1 MKQLY
6 ILATLAV
13 AAFSFTSCEADKE
26 PVYYA
31 PDPATFVLNTPPFAN
46 QTYILETGGN
56 VELTTSQPDYGVSTV
71 TNYSVDVT
79 LADEFIEAKEAT
91 ETEPATE
98 ANYITLTP
106 NSPTLA
112 NISLEAKTL
121 DLAIVRDLMGISGFA
136 KYPEEGITPVKL
148 TIRAHAWIT
157 NVASSE
163 CVSNNIVLES
173 VQLYNPYSPEPGYIY
188 FVGSPG
194 WIEPSESNATAYD
207 NLRFEETGVGTNIF
221 IGSVNV
227 PAGKQW
233 FRLYTEL
240 AGWDGTCYGPAT
252 NEAVVN
258 FSSTSIALPEITLTQ
273 NNWTTPETWAGGD
286 VTFEIDLTDSENPVI
301 TAKEGKFFKE
311 AYVYLVG
318 SMAGWAEPN
327 EASASVYENWRL
339 VDRGE
344 TGIYTNT
351 FDIAAGDLYFRV
363 YPALTG
369 WGPTP
374 YSSDNGG
381 SDMQMTL
388 GDAYKCVTGEGCW
401 TFNWTGGELT
411 FTLDTTVEPATLT
424 VKAAE

>member
-13 AAFSFTSCEADKE
+13 AAVTFTSCEADKE

-79 LADEFIEAKEAT
+79 LADEFIEASEDG
-91 ETEPATE
+91 E
-98 ANYITLTP
+98 ANYVTITP
-106 NSPTLA
+106 NEPTM
-112 NISLEAKTL
+112 AKINLDAETL
-121 DLAIVRDLMGISGFA
+121 DKAILQMKGIETFA
-136 KYPEEGITPVKL
+136 SYPEEGLDPVKL

-157 NVASSE
+157 NVASSM

-173 VQLYNPYSPEPGYIY
+173 VQLYNPFSPVPGYVY

-194 WIEPSESNATAYD
+194 WIEPSETNEAAYD

-221 IGSVNV
+221 IGSVNI
-227 PAGKQW
+227 PAGQQW
-233 FRLYTEL
+233 FRFYTEL
-240 AGWDGTCYGPAT
+240 KGWDGTSYGP
-252 NEAVVN
+252 
-258 FSSTSIALPEITLTQ
+258 STDNLTVTISDESITLPEITLTS

-286 VTFEIDLTDSENPVI
+286 VTFEINLEDKENPVI
-301 TAKEGKFFKE
+301 TAKEGKFVKE

-318 SMAGWAEPN
+318 SMAGWAEPS
-327 EASASVYENWRL
+327 EASASVYDNWRL
-339 VDRGE
+339 IDNSE
-344 TGIYTNT
+344 SGIYTNT

-369 WGPTP
+369 WGATP

-381 SDMQMTL
+381 SDLTMTL
-388 GDAYKCVTGEGCW
+388 GEAYQCVTGEGCW
-401 TFNWTGGELT
+401 TFNWTGGALT